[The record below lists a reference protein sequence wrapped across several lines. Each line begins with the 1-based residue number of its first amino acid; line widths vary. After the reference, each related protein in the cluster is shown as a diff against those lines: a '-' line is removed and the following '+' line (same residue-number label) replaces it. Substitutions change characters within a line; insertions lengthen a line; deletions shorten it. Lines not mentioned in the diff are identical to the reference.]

1 MTEKDNPEVQKKRV
15 QQLADEIIP
24 GCTVV
29 FDLDQPPTWLR
40 FRIDAP
46 GLNIIL
52 GVSGEYHASEIADW
66 SDEHLRNYLRAIA
79 PSVARS

>member
-1 MTEKDNPEVQKKRV
+1 MSEKDNPGVQKKRV
-15 QQLADEIIP
+15 QQIADELIP

-29 FDLDQPPTWLR
+29 FDPDQPPTWLR

-79 PSVARS
+79 PSPACR